1 MFCSLI
7 SSTISS
13 LCFPVRLANGGY
25 DTNSGR
31 VEIYH
36 NGQWGTVCAQ
46 YFTQEETNVVC
57 KMLGHA
63 FGLRVR
69 ADHYGRG
76 RGPIWLD
83 NVNCQGHESDLAD
96 CEHLPWGEHT
106 CTHYM
111 DVGVQCYWVAMERKW
126 SHFDENV
133 IMAALKIARIWWL
146 QFCIESWHQMEAYL
160 IIGISI
166 AFPVLKWLMC
176 RL

>member
-13 LCFPVRLANGGY
+13 LCFPVRLANGGS

-36 NGQWGTVCAQ
+36 DGQWGTVCEH
-46 YFTQEETNVVC
+46 YFGQEEADVVC

-63 FGLRVR
+63 FGLMVT

-83 NVNCQGHESDLAD
+83 NVNCQGHESDMAD
-96 CEHLPWGEHT
+96 CEHLPLGERI

-111 DVGVQCYWVAMERKW
+111 DVGVQCFWVAMERKC
-126 SHFDENV
+126 SHFDENFV
-133 IMAALKIARIWWL
+133 MAALKNCQNIVTTVLHRMLTSA
-146 QFCIESWHQMEAYL
+146 
-160 IIGISI
+160 GSI
-166 AFPVLKWLMC
+166 FYYSDKYRFFGFKVTDV
-176 RL
+176 